1 MAVAGGSKMPKVY
14 HVECLPNEMQRLFLR
29 GGAYSS
35 GVVEFYQFYMNRWSD
50 LPARAPGR
58 LALPIHWGLAMTW
71 RLGRRAGS
79 QWQAGQVC
87 ILDRI

>member
-1 MAVAGGSKMPKVY
+1 MRPLNFVINSLNSHSRANGNPVP
-14 HVECLPNEMQRLFLR
+14 
-29 GGAYSS
+29 
-35 GVVEFYQFYMNRWSD
+35 D